1 MDKSENSPK
10 NRYPQDQYV
19 SLPDLD
25 QEILKWW
32 KEKDIFAKSIT
43 SREGNPQ
50 FVFFEGPPSANG
62 LPGIHHVMGR
72 TIKDIFCR
80 YKTLKGFQVKRK
92 GGWDTHG
99 LPVELKVEQELGIRK
114 EDIGKKISIE
124 EYNQACREAVMRFKD
139 DWNQLTVEMGYW
151 VDLSDPYVTFENNYI
166 ESCWALLRRLYDKD
180 LIYKGYTIQPY
191 SPAAGTGLSSH
202 ELNQPGCYRDVTDNT
217 IIAQFK
223 AIEDEASA
231 PLFAAASHPVYFLAW
246 TTTPWTLPSNTCLA
260 VGKGIRYGLVD
271 TVNPYTA
278 EPATVVMAMDLVSK
292 LMGVKGKF
300 VSEVGASGKGKIG
313 GKELEFTIQGEY
325 KGSELAGCNYEPLMP
340 YVAPQGDA
348 FRVVVGDFVT
358 TTDGTG
364 MVHIAPT
371 FGSDDFLVAKQ
382 NGISAILVDNPDGT
396 QGPLVD
402 KQGRFVKEV
411 QDEKF
416 GFGGEHVKREYLS
429 DEEMAAAFEQQK
441 TELADIIPNLKGYL
455 SIDDRIAL
463 KLKLSSQAFKIEK
476 YVHSYPHCW
485 RTDKPILYYPLDSWF
500 IRTTAHRDRMV
511 ELNKTI
517 NWKPASTGEGR
528 FGNWLGN
535 MVDWNLSRSRF
546 WGTPLPI
553 WRTEDGKEEKCIGS
567 QVELKEEAEK
577 AIAAGVM
584 DQAMWDRFQA
594 ADDLHRPYVDEVV
607 LVSDS
612 GQPMQRETDL
622 IDVWFDSGA
631 MPYAQWHYPLEN
643 EGTFKANFPADFI
656 AEGVDQTRG
665 WFYTLHALGV
675 MLFDSVAYKNVV
687 SNGLVLDEE
696 GRKMSKRLGNVV
708 APSEVLPVYGVD
720 AARWY
725 MVGNA
730 APWENLKFSKKNLEE
745 TKRVFFGTLFN
756 TYFFFAQ
763 YANIDGFIYSTTDRI
778 PVKERSEMDRWIV
791 SRLNH
796 LIQEVDGFL
805 GDYEPHRA
813 IKAIETFLDQLSN
826 WYVRLSRRVFWKSD
840 MGQEKKAAF
849 QTLYECLKTIS
860 QLMSPFAPFY
870 AEKLFNNL
878 NLGCSDDNPESVH
891 LSLFPEMNEA
901 EMDTALEYRMELA
914 RAATSLV
921 HSVRKS
927 ERIKVRQPLQK
938 ILIPVLNEEMRH
950 SLRDVEGVILRE
962 VNVREMELVSADEDT
977 TIVKKAKPNFKVLG
991 PKLGRNVKAAAPVI
1005 NAFTNHEIGILES
1018 TGEIEVEIAGETYTL
1033 TTDEVEIRTEDVP
1046 GWKVASNA
1054 SLTVALD
1061 VQLTEELK
1069 QEGTARDLVNR
1080 IQNLRK
1086 DLDFDVMDRIHI
1098 EIVSDAAW
1106 KEAIATHSAF
1116 ICQETLGLDLKVAET
1131 LADGQD
1137 IEIDGLTGK
1146 LYIYR

>member
-1 MDKSENSPK
+1 
-10 NRYPQDQYV
+10 
-19 SLPDLD
+19 
-25 QEILKWW
+25 
-32 KEKDIFAKSIT
+32 
-43 SREGNPQ
+43 
-50 FVFFEGPPSANG
+50 
-62 LPGIHHVMGR
+62 
-72 TIKDIFCR
+72 
-80 YKTLKGFQVKRK
+80 
-92 GGWDTHG
+92 
-99 LPVELKVEQELGIRK
+99 
-114 EDIGKKISIE
+114 
-124 EYNQACREAVMRFKD
+124 
-139 DWNQLTVEMGYW
+139 
-151 VDLSDPYVTFENNYI
+151 
-166 ESCWALLRRLYDKD
+166 
-180 LIYKGYTIQPY
+180 
-191 SPAAGTGLSSH
+191 
-202 ELNQPGCYRDVTDNT
+202 
-217 IIAQFK
+217 
-223 AIEDEASA
+223 
-231 PLFAAASHPVYFLAW
+231 
-246 TTTPWTLPSNTCLA
+246 
-260 VGKGIRYGLVD
+260 
-271 TVNPYTA
+271 
-278 EPATVVMAMDLVSK
+278 
-292 LMGVKGKF
+292 
-300 VSEVGASGKGKIG
+300 
-313 GKELEFTIQGEY
+313 
-325 KGSELAGCNYEPLMP
+325 MP

-358 TTDGTG
+358 TSDGTG
-364 MVHIAPT
+364 MVHLAPT

-382 NGISAILVDNPDGT
+382 NGLSAILVDNPDGT

-411 QDEKF
+411 QDE
-416 GFGGEHVKREYLS
+416 
-429 DEEMAAAFEQQK
+429 
-441 TELADIIPNLKGYL
+441 
-455 SIDDRIAL
+455 IAL

-500 IRTTAHRDRMV
+500 IKTTAHRDRMV

-553 WRTEDGKEEKCIGS
+553 WRTEDGTEEKCIGS
-567 QVELKEEAEK
+567 QAELKTEAEK
-577 AIAAGVM
+577 AI
-584 DQAMWDRFQA
+584 A

-607 LVSDS
+607 LVSDT

-643 EGTFKANFPADFI
+643 EETFKTNFPADFI

-665 WFYTLHALGV
+665 WFYTLHALSS
-675 MLFDSVAYKNVV
+675 MLYDSVAYKNVV
-687 SNGLVLDEE
+687 SNGLVLDED
-696 GRKMSKRLGNVV
+696 GRKMSKSLGNVV

-756 TYFFFAQ
+756 TYFFFSQ
-763 YANIDGFIYSTTDRI
+763 YANIDGFVYSTADRI
-778 PVKERSEMDRWIV
+778 PVTERSEMDRWIV

-805 GDYEPHRA
+805 DDFEPHRA

-826 WYVRLSRRVFWKSD
+826 WYVRLSRRVFWKSE

-849 QTLYECLKTIS
+849 QTLYECLKVIS

-870 AEKLFNNL
+870 SEKLFNNL
-878 NLGCSDDNPESVH
+878 NLGCNDENPESVH
-891 LSLFPEMNEA
+891 LSLFPEVNEA
-901 EMDTALEYRMELA
+901 EIDTELEYRMELA
-914 RAATSLV
+914 RAATTLV

-938 ILIPVLNEEMRH
+938 VLIPVLNEEMRN

-1061 VQLTEELK
+1061 VQITDELK

-1106 KEAIATHSAF
+1106 KEAIATHTAL
-1116 ICQETLGLDLKVAET
+1116 ICQETLGLDLNVVET
-1131 LADGQD
+1131 LAEGQD

-1146 LYIYR
+1146 LHIYR